1 MSEEEFEE
9 EEEDISISQTRDI
22 ENLRIKARVK
32 IDKFLNRK
40 FGKNNLNELS
50 MSEADYL
57 EKELERYVRDKEYK
71 NEEGIQINGYKIRQ
85 IENGFFEVS
94 KNGAIYNVNPVE
106 GLCDCPDMK
115 YRTKT
120 QCKHIEMIINNF
132 PEVKKQIEER
142 EKRSEEIEALKV
154 KESQTG
160 DFVPIDRWDEREI
173 VQKLT
178 DEKIKK
184 YYVYEFEQRGKM
196 IIGLTADCITDIA
209 HWMGGIETIDEH
221 IMEVG
226 DKFMAKVTVK
236 DMTRDFSVSG
246 FAEEPKCFS
255 KGYENKFAGRVAYRK
270 AQRNALRRLIPKFIE
285 ERIIERYKEISGGR
299 R

>member
-1 MSEEEFEE
+1 MSEEDFEE

-71 NEEGIQINGYKIRQ
+71 NEEGIPINGYKIRQ

-142 EKRSEEIEALKV
+142 DKRSEEIEALKV
-154 KESQTG
+154 GESKAG
-160 DFVPIDRWDEREI
+160 EFIPIDRWDERE
-173 VQKLT
+173 V
-178 DEKIKK
+178 
-184 YYVYEFEQRGKM
+184 M
-196 IIGLTADCITDIA
+196 
-209 HWMGGIETIDEH
+209 
-221 IMEVG
+221 
-226 DKFMAKVTVK
+226 
-236 DMTRDFSVSG
+236 
-246 FAEEPKCFS
+246 
-255 KGYENKFAGRVAYRK
+255 
-270 AQRNALRRLIPKFIE
+270 
-285 ERIIERYKEISGGR
+285 
-299 R
+299 